1 MARTII
7 SAIALLCIAISASA
21 QAKIDK
27 YIEDME
33 KRPDVET
40 TYTERRAPRKKK
52 LVRISRIM
60 NFQNPKYY
68 QQLIKAFEDERDNTV
83 SASKTDKMMTYR
95 FENNKG
101 TSTYSLTWSQ
111 GYSAPY
117 TLVMSWRSQD
127 ADDQSYIG
135 DEHSSGSEI
144 LVFDSF
150 GCNTKVSTST
160 SANSYRKQADRAR
173 EQAAIARKQASEA
186 RKQACEARKQA
197 SEARKQ
203 ALKAN
208 RKAAEAKRRAAR
220 AHGYRADCK
229 YSERAYQN
237 ALRASCRTI
246 SPAGQ
251 VREFSAFDAM
261 DNSSIWEH
269 LEKTDVNANCI
280 VTITEVSGATTIID
294 MKSPLI

>member
-1 MARTII
+1 MYRDI
-7 SAIALLCIAISASA
+7 ISASA

-68 QQLIKAFEDERDNTV
+68 QQLLKAFEDERDNTV

-101 TSTYSLTWSQ
+101 TSTYSLTWGQ

-127 ADDQSYIG
+127 ADDQSYID
-135 DEHSSGSEI
+135 DEHSTGSEI

-160 SANSYRKQADRAR
+160 STNSYQKQADKANKKL
-173 EQAAIARKQASEA
+173 AAMARKRAAEA
-186 RKQACEARKQA
+186 RKQACEARKKAAKA
-197 SEARKQ
+197 SKQ
-203 ALKAN
+203 AADAQK
-208 RKAAEAKRRAAR
+208 RAERTR
-220 AHGYRADCK
+220 GYSADCK

>member
-101 TSTYSLTWSQ
+101 TSTYSLTWGQ

-135 DEHSSGSEI
+135 DEHSTGSEI

-160 SANSYRKQADRAR
+160 STNSYQKQADKANKKL
-173 EQAAIARKQASEA
+173 AAMARKRAAEA
-186 RKQACEARKQA
+186 RKQACEARKKAAKA
-197 SEARKQ
+197 SKQ
-203 ALKAN
+203 AADAQK
-208 RKAAEAKRRAAR
+208 RAERTR
-220 AHGYRADCK
+220 GYSADCK

-251 VREFSAFDAM
+251 VCEFSAFDAM

-269 LEKTDVNANCI
+269 LEKTDVNANCT

>member
-68 QQLIKAFEDERDNTV
+68 QQLLKACEDERDNTV

-101 TSTYSLTWSQ
+101 TSTYSLTWGQ

-127 ADDQSYIG
+127 ADDQSYID
-135 DEHSSGSEI
+135 DEHSTGSEI

-160 SANSYRKQADRAR
+160 STNSYQKQADKANKKL
-173 EQAAIARKQASEA
+173 AAMARKRAAEA
-186 RKQACEARKQA
+186 RKQACEARKKAAKA
-197 SEARKQ
+197 SKQ
-203 ALKAN
+203 AADAQK
-208 RKAAEAKRRAAR
+208 RAERTR
-220 AHGYRADCK
+220 GYSADCK

>member
-68 QQLIKAFEDERDNTV
+68 QQLLKAFEDERDNTV

-101 TSTYSLTWSQ
+101 TSTYSLTWGQ

-135 DEHSSGSEI
+135 DEHSTGSEI

-160 SANSYRKQADRAR
+160 STNSYQKQADKANKKL
-173 EQAAIARKQASEA
+173 AAMARKRAAEA
-186 RKQACEARKQA
+186 RKQACEARKKAAKA
-197 SEARKQ
+197 SKQ
-203 ALKAN
+203 AADAQK
-208 RKAAEAKRRAAR
+208 RAERTR
-220 AHGYRADCK
+220 GYSADCK

-251 VREFSAFDAM
+251 VCEFSAFDAM

>member
-68 QQLIKAFEDERDNTV
+68 QQILKAFEDERDNTV

-95 FENNKG
+95 FENDKG
-101 TSTYSLTWSQ
+101 TSTYSLTWGQ

-135 DEHSSGSEI
+135 DEHSTGSEI

-160 SANSYRKQADRAR
+160 STNSYQKQADKANKKL
-173 EQAAIARKQASEA
+173 AAMARKRAAEA
-186 RKQACEARKQA
+186 RKQACEARKKAAKA
-197 SEARKQ
+197 SKQ
-203 ALKAN
+203 AADAQK
-208 RKAAEAKRRAAR
+208 RAERTR
-220 AHGYRADCK
+220 GYSADCK

-251 VREFSAFDAM
+251 VCEFSAFDAM

>member
-135 DEHSSGSEI
+135 DEHSTGSEI

-160 SANSYRKQADRAR
+160 STNSYQKQADKANKKL
-173 EQAAIARKQASEA
+173 AAMARKRAAEA
-186 RKQACEARKQA
+186 RKQACEARKKAAKA
-197 SEARKQ
+197 SKQ
-203 ALKAN
+203 AADAQK
-208 RKAAEAKRRAAR
+208 RAERTR
-220 AHGYRADCK
+220 GYSADCK

-251 VREFSAFDAM
+251 VCEFSAFDAM

-269 LEKTDVNANCI
+269 LEKTDVNANCT

>member
-68 QQLIKAFEDERDNTV
+68 QQLLKAFEDERDNTV

-101 TSTYSLTWSQ
+101 TSTYSLTWGQ

-127 ADDQSYIG
+127 ADDQSYID
-135 DEHSSGSEI
+135 DEHSTGSEI

-160 SANSYRKQADRAR
+160 STNSYQKQADKANKKL
-173 EQAAIARKQASEA
+173 AAMARKRAAEA
-186 RKQACEARKQA
+186 RKQACEARKKAAKA
-197 SEARKQ
+197 SKQ
-203 ALKAN
+203 AADAQK
-208 RKAAEAKRRAAR
+208 RAERTR
-220 AHGYRADCK
+220 GYSADCK

-280 VTITEVSGATTIID
+280 VD
-294 MKSPLI
+294 RKSVV

>member
-7 SAIALLCIAISASA
+7 SAIEFLCIAISASA

-27 YIEDME
+27 YIEDMD

-68 QQLIKAFEDERDNTV
+68 QQLLKAFEDERDNTV

-101 TSTYSLTWSQ
+101 TSTYSLTWGQ

-127 ADDQSYIG
+127 ADDQSYID
-135 DEHSSGSEI
+135 DEHSTGSEI

-160 SANSYRKQADRAR
+160 STNSYQKQADKANKKL
-173 EQAAIARKQASEA
+173 AAMARKRAAEA
-186 RKQACEARKQA
+186 RKQACEARKKAAKA
-197 SEARKQ
+197 SKQ
-203 ALKAN
+203 AADAQK
-208 RKAAEAKRRAAR
+208 RAERTR
-220 AHGYRADCK
+220 GYSADCK

>member
-186 RKQACEARKQA
+186 RKQA

-269 LEKTDVNANCI
+269 LEKTDVNANCT

>member
-7 SAIALLCIAISASA
+7 SAKALLCIAISASA

-68 QQLIKAFEDERDNTV
+68 QQLLKAFEDERDNTV

-101 TSTYSLTWSQ
+101 TSTYSLTWGQ

-127 ADDQSYIG
+127 ADDQSYID
-135 DEHSSGSEI
+135 DEHSTGSEI

-160 SANSYRKQADRAR
+160 STNSYQKQADKANKKL
-173 EQAAIARKQASEA
+173 AAMARKRAAEA
-186 RKQACEARKQA
+186 RKQACEARKKAAKA
-197 SEARKQ
+197 SKQ
-203 ALKAN
+203 AADAQK
-208 RKAAEAKRRAAR
+208 RAERTR
-220 AHGYRADCK
+220 GYSADCK

>member
-68 QQLIKAFEDERDNTV
+68 QQLLKAFEDERDNTV

-101 TSTYSLTWSQ
+101 TSTYSLTWGQ

-127 ADDQSYIG
+127 ADDQSYID
-135 DEHSSGSEI
+135 DEHSTGSEI

-160 SANSYRKQADRAR
+160 STNSYQKQADKANKKL
-173 EQAAIARKQASEA
+173 AAMARKRAAEA
-186 RKQACEARKQA
+186 RKQACEARKKAAKA
-197 SEARKQ
+197 SKQ
-203 ALKAN
+203 AADAQK
-208 RKAAEAKRRAAR
+208 RAERTR
-220 AHGYRADCK
+220 GYSADCK

-251 VREFSAFDAM
+251 VCEFSAFDAM

-269 LEKTDVNANCI
+269 LEKTDVNANCT

>member
-101 TSTYSLTWSQ
+101 TSTYSLTWGQ

-117 TLVMSWRSQD
+117 SLVMSWRSQD

-135 DEHSSGSEI
+135 DEHSTGSEI

-160 SANSYRKQADRAR
+160 STNNYQKQADKAR
-173 EQAAIARKQASEA
+173 EQAAIARKQAS
-186 RKQACEARKQA
+186 EARKQA

-251 VREFSAFDAM
+251 VCEFSAFDAM
-261 DNSSIWEH
+261 DNNSIWEH
-269 LEKTDVNANCI
+269 LEKTDVNANCT

>member
-68 QQLIKAFEDERDNTV
+68 QQLLKAFEDERDNTV

-101 TSTYSLTWSQ
+101 TSTYSLTWGQ

-127 ADDQSYIG
+127 ADDQSYID
-135 DEHSSGSEI
+135 DEHSTGSEI

-160 SANSYRKQADRAR
+160 STNSYQKQADKANKKL
-173 EQAAIARKQASEA
+173 AAMARKRAAEA
-186 RKQACEARKQA
+186 RKQACEARKKAAKA
-197 SEARKQ
+197 SKQ
-203 ALKAN
+203 AADAQK
-208 RKAAEAKRRAAR
+208 RAERTR
-220 AHGYRADCK
+220 GYSADCK

-280 VTITEVSGATTIID
+280 MTITEVSGATTIID

>member
-68 QQLIKAFEDERDNTV
+68 QQLLKAFEDERDNTV

-101 TSTYSLTWSQ
+101 TSTYSLTWGQ

-127 ADDQSYIG
+127 ADDQSYID
-135 DEHSSGSEI
+135 DEHSTGSEI

-160 SANSYRKQADRAR
+160 STNSYQKQADKANKKL
-173 EQAAIARKQASEA
+173 AAMARKRAAEA
-186 RKQACEARKQA
+186 RKQACEARK
-197 SEARKQ
+197 
-203 ALKAN
+203 
-208 RKAAEAKRRAAR
+208 KAAKASRQAADAQKRAERTR
-220 AHGYRADCK
+220 GYSADCK

>member
-101 TSTYSLTWSQ
+101 TSTYSLTWGQ

-186 RKQACEARKQA
+186 RKQA

-208 RKAAEAKRRAAR
+208 RKAAEAKSRAAR

>member
-101 TSTYSLTWSQ
+101 TSTYSLTWGQ

-135 DEHSSGSEI
+135 DEHSTGSEI

-160 SANSYRKQADRAR
+160 STNNYQKQADKAR
-173 EQAAIARKQASEA
+173 EQAAIARKQAS
-186 RKQACEARKQA
+186 EARKQA

-251 VREFSAFDAM
+251 VCEFSAFDAM
-261 DNSSIWEH
+261 DNNSIWEH
-269 LEKTDVNANCI
+269 LEKTDVNANCT

>member
-40 TYTERRAPRKKK
+40 TYTERRALRKKK

-68 QQLIKAFEDERDNTV
+68 QQLLKAFEDERDNTV

-101 TSTYSLTWSQ
+101 TSTYSLTWGQ

-127 ADDQSYIG
+127 ADDQSYID
-135 DEHSSGSEI
+135 DEHSTGSEI

-160 SANSYRKQADRAR
+160 STNSYQKQADKANKKL
-173 EQAAIARKQASEA
+173 AAMARKRAAEA
-186 RKQACEARKQA
+186 RKQACEARKKAAKA
-197 SEARKQ
+197 SKQ
-203 ALKAN
+203 AADAQK
-208 RKAAEAKRRAAR
+208 RAERTR
-220 AHGYRADCK
+220 GYSADCK

>member
-135 DEHSSGSEI
+135 DEHSTGSEI

-160 SANSYRKQADRAR
+160 STNSYQKQADKANKKL
-173 EQAAIARKQASEA
+173 AAMARKRAAEA
-186 RKQACEARKQA
+186 RKQACEARKKAAKA
-197 SEARKQ
+197 SKQ
-203 ALKAN
+203 AADAQK
-208 RKAAEAKRRAAR
+208 RAERTR
-220 AHGYRADCK
+220 GYSADCK

-251 VREFSAFDAM
+251 VCEFSAFDAM

-269 LEKTDVNANCI
+269 LEKTDVNANCT
-280 VTITEVSGATTIID
+280 VTITEVSGASTIRD

>member
-68 QQLIKAFEDERDNTV
+68 QQLIKAFEDERGNTV

-101 TSTYSLTWSQ
+101 TSTYSLTWGQ

-135 DEHSSGSEI
+135 DEHSTGSEI

-160 SANSYRKQADRAR
+160 STNNYQKQADKAR
-173 EQAAIARKQASEA
+173 EQAAIARKQAS
-186 RKQACEARKQA
+186 EARKQA

-251 VREFSAFDAM
+251 VCEFSAFDAM
-261 DNSSIWEH
+261 DNNSIWEH
-269 LEKTDVNANCI
+269 LEKTDVNANCT

>member
-1 MARTII
+1 MARTIKT
-7 SAIALLCIAISASA
+7 AIALLCIAISASA

-101 TSTYSLTWSQ
+101 TSTYSLTWGQ

-160 SANSYRKQADRAR
+160 STNNHQKQADKAR
-173 EQAAIARKQASEA
+173 EQAAMARKQAS
-186 RKQACEARKQA
+186 EARKQA

-208 RKAAEAKRRAAR
+208 RKAAEAKSRAAR

>member
-101 TSTYSLTWSQ
+101 TSTYSLTWGQ

-135 DEHSSGSEI
+135 DEHSTGSEI

-160 SANSYRKQADRAR
+160 STNNYQKQADKAR
-173 EQAAIARKQASEA
+173 EQAAIARKQAS
-186 RKQACEARKQA
+186 EARKQA

-220 AHGYRADCK
+220 AHGYRA
-229 YSERAYQN
+229 YQN

-251 VREFSAFDAM
+251 VCEFSAFDAM
-261 DNSSIWEH
+261 DNNSIWEH
-269 LEKTDVNANCI
+269 LEKTDVNANCT

>member
-101 TSTYSLTWSQ
+101 TSTYSLTWGQ

-160 SANSYRKQADRAR
+160 STNSYQKQADKANKKL
-173 EQAAIARKQASEA
+173 AAMARKRAAEA
-186 RKQACEARKQA
+186 RKQACEARKKAAKA
-197 SEARKQ
+197 SKQ
-203 ALKAN
+203 AADAQK
-208 RKAAEAKRRAAR
+208 RAERTR
-220 AHGYRADCK
+220 GYSADCK

-251 VREFSAFDAM
+251 VCEFSAFDAM

-269 LEKTDVNANCI
+269 LEKTDVNANCT
-280 VTITEVSGATTIID
+280 VTITEVSGASTIID

>member
-68 QQLIKAFEDERDNTV
+68 QQLLKAFEDERDNTV

-101 TSTYSLTWSQ
+101 TSTYSLTWGQ

-127 ADDQSYIG
+127 ADDQSYID
-135 DEHSSGSEI
+135 DEHSTGSEI

-160 SANSYRKQADRAR
+160 STNSYQKQADKANKKL
-173 EQAAIARKQASEA
+173 AAMARKRAAEA
-186 RKQACEARKQA
+186 RKQACEARKKAAKA
-197 SEARKQ
+197 SKQ
-203 ALKAN
+203 AADAQK
-208 RKAAEAKRRAAR
+208 RAERTR
-220 AHGYRADCK
+220 GYSADCK

-251 VREFSAFDAM
+251 VREFSAFDTM

>member
-1 MARTII
+1 
-7 SAIALLCIAISASA
+7 
-21 QAKIDK
+21 
-27 YIEDME
+27 
-33 KRPDVET
+33 
-40 TYTERRAPRKKK
+40 
-52 LVRISRIM
+52 M

-101 TSTYSLTWSQ
+101 TSTYSLTWGQ

-135 DEHSSGSEI
+135 DEHSTGSEI

-160 SANSYRKQADRAR
+160 STNNYQKQADKAR
-173 EQAAIARKQASEA
+173 EQAAIARKQAS
-186 RKQACEARKQA
+186 EARKQA

-251 VREFSAFDAM
+251 VCEFSAFDAM
-261 DNSSIWEH
+261 DNNSIWEH
-269 LEKTDVNANCI
+269 LEKTDVNANCT

>member
-68 QQLIKAFEDERDNTV
+68 QQLLKAFEDERDNTV

-101 TSTYSLTWSQ
+101 TSTYSLTWGQ

-127 ADDQSYIG
+127 ADDQSYID
-135 DEHSSGSEI
+135 DEHSTGSEI

-150 GCNTKVSTST
+150 GCKTKVSTST
-160 SANSYRKQADRAR
+160 STNSYQKQADKANKKL
-173 EQAAIARKQASEA
+173 AAMARKRAAEA
-186 RKQACEARKQA
+186 RKQACEARKKAAKA
-197 SEARKQ
+197 SKQ
-203 ALKAN
+203 AADAQK
-208 RKAAEAKRRAAR
+208 RAERTR
-220 AHGYRADCK
+220 GYSADCK

>member
-68 QQLIKAFEDERDNTV
+68 QQLLKAFEDERDNTV

-101 TSTYSLTWSQ
+101 TSTYSLTWGQ

-127 ADDQSYIG
+127 ADDQSYID
-135 DEHSSGSEI
+135 DEHSTGSEI

-160 SANSYRKQADRAR
+160 STNSYQKQADKANKKL
-173 EQAAIARKQASEA
+173 AAMARKRAAEA
-186 RKQACEARKQA
+186 RKQACEARKKAAKA
-197 SEARKQ
+197 SKQ
-203 ALKAN
+203 AADAQK
-208 RKAAEAKRRAAR
+208 RAERTR
-220 AHGYRADCK
+220 GYSADCK

-261 DNSSIWEH
+261 DNSSIWGH

>member
-68 QQLIKAFEDERDNTV
+68 QQLLKAFEDERDNTV

-101 TSTYSLTWSQ
+101 TSTYSLTWGQ

-127 ADDQSYIG
+127 ADDQSYID
-135 DEHSSGSEI
+135 DEHSTGSEI

-160 SANSYRKQADRAR
+160 STNSYQKQADKANKKL
-173 EQAAIARKQASEA
+173 AAMARKRAAEA
-186 RKQACEARKQA
+186 RKQACEARKKAAKA
-197 SEARKQ
+197 SKQ
-203 ALKAN
+203 AADAQK
-208 RKAAEAKRRAAR
+208 RAERTR
-220 AHGYRADCK
+220 GYSADCK

-251 VREFSAFDAM
+251 VR
-261 DNSSIWEH
+261 
-269 LEKTDVNANCI
+269 
-280 VTITEVSGATTIID
+280 
-294 MKSPLI
+294 

>member
-68 QQLIKAFEDERDNTV
+68 QQLLKAFEDERDNTV

-95 FENNKG
+95 FENDKG
-101 TSTYSLTWSQ
+101 TSTYSLTWGQ

-135 DEHSSGSEI
+135 DEHSTGSEI

-160 SANSYRKQADRAR
+160 STNSYQKQADKANKKL
-173 EQAAIARKQASEA
+173 AAMARKRAAEA
-186 RKQACEARKQA
+186 RKQACEARKKAAKA
-197 SEARKQ
+197 SKQ
-203 ALKAN
+203 AADAQK
-208 RKAAEAKRRAAR
+208 RAERTR
-220 AHGYRADCK
+220 GYSADCK

-251 VREFSAFDAM
+251 VCEFSAFDAM

>member
-68 QQLIKAFEDERDNTV
+68 QQLLKAFEDERDNTV

-101 TSTYSLTWSQ
+101 TSTYSLTWGQ

-135 DEHSSGSEI
+135 DEHSTGSEI

-160 SANSYRKQADRAR
+160 STNSYQKQADKANKKL
-173 EQAAIARKQASEA
+173 AAMARKRAAEA
-186 RKQACEARKQA
+186 RKQACEARKKAAKA
-197 SEARKQ
+197 SKQ
-203 ALKAN
+203 AADAQK
-208 RKAAEAKRRAAR
+208 RAERTR
-220 AHGYRADCK
+220 GYSADCK

-269 LEKTDVNANCI
+269 LEKTDVNANCT

>member
-68 QQLIKAFEDERDNTV
+68 QQLIKAFEDERGNTV

-186 RKQACEARKQA
+186 RKQA

-251 VREFSAFDAM
+251 VCEFSAFDAM
-261 DNSSIWEH
+261 DNNSIWEH
-269 LEKTDVNANCI
+269 LEKTDVNANCT

>member
-135 DEHSSGSEI
+135 DEHSTGSEI

-160 SANSYRKQADRAR
+160 STNSYQKQADKANKKL
-173 EQAAIARKQASEA
+173 AAMARKRAAEA
-186 RKQACEARKQA
+186 RKQACEARKKAAKA
-197 SEARKQ
+197 SKQ
-203 ALKAN
+203 AADAQK
-208 RKAAEAKRRAAR
+208 RAERTR
-220 AHGYRADCK
+220 GYSADCK

-251 VREFSAFDAM
+251 VCEFSAFDAM

-269 LEKTDVNANCI
+269 LEKSDVNANCT
-280 VTITEVSGATTIID
+280 VTITEVSGASTIID

>member
-68 QQLIKAFEDERDNTV
+68 QQLLKAFEDERDNTV

-101 TSTYSLTWSQ
+101 TSTYSLTWGQ

-127 ADDQSYIG
+127 ADDQSYID
-135 DEHSSGSEI
+135 DEHSTGSEI

-160 SANSYRKQADRAR
+160 STNSYQKQADKANKKL
-173 EQAAIARKQASEA
+173 AAMARKRAAEA
-186 RKQACEARKQA
+186 RKQACEARKKAAKA
-197 SEARKQ
+197 SKQ
-203 ALKAN
+203 AADAQK
-208 RKAAEAKRRAAR
+208 RAERTR
-220 AHGYRADCK
+220 GYSADCK
-229 YSERAYQN
+229 YIERAYQN

>member
-21 QAKIDK
+21 QARIDK

-135 DEHSSGSEI
+135 DEHSTGSEI

-160 SANSYRKQADRAR
+160 STNSYQKQADKANKKL
-173 EQAAIARKQASEA
+173 AAMARKRAAEA
-186 RKQACEARKQA
+186 RKQACEARKKAAKA
-197 SEARKQ
+197 SKQ
-203 ALKAN
+203 AADAQK
-208 RKAAEAKRRAAR
+208 RAERTR
-220 AHGYRADCK
+220 GYSADCK

-251 VREFSAFDAM
+251 VCEFSAFDAM

-269 LEKTDVNANCI
+269 LEKTDVNANCT
-280 VTITEVSGATTIID
+280 VTITEVSGASTIID

>member
-101 TSTYSLTWSQ
+101 TSTYSLTWGQ

-135 DEHSSGSEI
+135 DEHSTGSEI

-160 SANSYRKQADRAR
+160 STNNYQKQADKAR
-173 EQAAIARKQASEA
+173 EQAAIARKQAS
-186 RKQACEARKQA
+186 EARKQA

-251 VREFSAFDAM
+251 VCEFSAFDAM
-261 DNSSIWEH
+261 DNNSIWEH

>member
-101 TSTYSLTWSQ
+101 TSTYSLTWGQ

-150 GCNTKVSTST
+150 GCN
-160 SANSYRKQADRAR
+160 
-173 EQAAIARKQASEA
+173 
-186 RKQACEARKQA
+186 
-197 SEARKQ
+197 
-203 ALKAN
+203 
-208 RKAAEAKRRAAR
+208 
-220 AHGYRADCK
+220 
-229 YSERAYQN
+229 
-237 ALRASCRTI
+237 I
-246 SPAGQ
+246 SQ
-251 VREFSAFDAM
+251 
-261 DNSSIWEH
+261 
-269 LEKTDVNANCI
+269 
-280 VTITEVSGATTIID
+280 
-294 MKSPLI
+294 

>member
-68 QQLIKAFEDERDNTV
+68 QQLLKAFEDERDNTV

-101 TSTYSLTWSQ
+101 TSTYSLTWGQ

-135 DEHSSGSEI
+135 DEHSTGSEI

-160 SANSYRKQADRAR
+160 STNSYQKQADKANKKL
-173 EQAAIARKQASEA
+173 AAMARKRAAEA
-186 RKQACEARKQA
+186 RKQACEARKKAAKA
-197 SEARKQ
+197 SKQ
-203 ALKAN
+203 AADAQK
-208 RKAAEAKRRAAR
+208 RAERTR
-220 AHGYRADCK
+220 GYSADCK

-251 VREFSAFDAM
+251 VCEFSAFDAM

-269 LEKTDVNANCI
+269 LEKTDVNANCT
-280 VTITEVSGATTIID
+280 VTITEVSGASTIID

>member
-1 MARTII
+1 
-7 SAIALLCIAISASA
+7 LLWIAISASA

-101 TSTYSLTWSQ
+101 TSTYSLTWGQ

-135 DEHSSGSEI
+135 DEHSTGSEI

-160 SANSYRKQADRAR
+160 STNNYQKQADKAR
-173 EQAAIARKQASEA
+173 EQAAIARKQAS
-186 RKQACEARKQA
+186 EARKQA

-251 VREFSAFDAM
+251 VCEFSAFDAM
-261 DNSSIWEH
+261 DNNSILEH
-269 LEKTDVNANCI
+269 LEKTDVNANCT

>member
-101 TSTYSLTWSQ
+101 TSTYSLTWGQ

-135 DEHSSGSEI
+135 DEHSTGSEI

-160 SANSYRKQADRAR
+160 STNSYQKQADKANKKL
-173 EQAAIARKQASEA
+173 AAMARKRAAEA
-186 RKQACEARKQA
+186 RKQACEARKKAAKA
-197 SEARKQ
+197 SKQ
-203 ALKAN
+203 AADAQK
-208 RKAAEAKRRAAR
+208 RAERTR
-220 AHGYRADCK
+220 GYSADCQ

-251 VREFSAFDAM
+251 VCEFSAFDAM
-261 DNSSIWEH
+261 DNSPIWEH
-269 LEKTDVNANCI
+269 LEKTDVNANCT